1 MHEFGLLNWTILG
14 GYIVLTLILGAVIG
28 KKVTSAKQFA
38 LGDKNIPW
46 WAIGIS
52 VVSTYVSAMSFLGGP
67 AWSYTEGLSVIAIH
81 LNYPLVIFF
90 IVSVF
95 MPFFYNNGLTSIYE
109 YQERRFGKASRLTLS
124 VIFLM
129 KQALSSAAVLYA
141 TAMILEFITGIDVVY
156 CIMIVTAI
164 ALVYTVMGGIAAV
177 IWTDVIQAF
186 ILFIGAFII
195 IEAVWNGMP
204 APMTE
209 VLADLKAQGM
219 TDALKTNMD
228 LSQVTTVWAG
238 VIAMTMFHTTVYGGN
253 QMMVQRCM
261 AAKSMGDAKKSM
273 LMMGYVAFFIYF
285 LFIVLGVLFN
295 AYYEGKPFEN
305 GNTIILQYASEYGVP
320 GLMGIIAAA
329 ILAAS
334 MSSLD
339 SAFNSMA
346 TVSVADFYKR
356 FYKQNESEEHYLKV
370 SRFFTV
376 TWALLVIIPALMFA
390 TSTGSVL
397 EVLSKAGS
405 YFVGASF
412 CMFVLGFYSKH
423 ITEKGLLIGVA
434 ASFLAIWYVAV
445 ATDISWPWYCVI
457 GVVVN
462 SVVAWVASL
471 ALTGKQTEMHRYTVK
486 GQQDEYQRLNKPTMD
501 NGWYLVPG
509 KVDKASYGL
518 LVMFVVS
525 LAFLYLFNALIDN
538 SNALVIFG
546 YACAYVF
553 GGSMALSLMALR
565 YRSFIGKSYVVG
577 TASTMTLMLVMLS
590 LFDISG
596 FWFFAAGLLLS
607 PASVW
612 AAQKMSSAPVTETED
627 DVRESK
633 TASATSR

>member
-1 MHEFGLLNWTILG
+1 MHEFGTLNWTILG
-14 GYIVLTLILGAVIG
+14 VYIVLTLVLGAVVG
-28 KKVTSAKQFA
+28 KKVTSANQFA

-52 VVSTYVSAMSFLGGP
+52 VVCTYVSAMSFLGGP
-67 AWSYTEGLSVIAIH
+67 AWSYKEGLSVIAIH

-90 IVSVF
+90 IVAVF

-109 YQERRFGKASRLTLS
+109 YQERRFGKASRVTLS
-124 VIFLM
+124 FIFLI

-177 IWTDVIQAF
+177 IWTDVIQAV

-209 VLADLKAQGM
+209 VMAELKAKGM
-219 TDALKTNMD
+219 TDSLQTSMD

-238 VIAMTMFHTTVYGGN
+238 VIAMTMFHTTVYGGS

-261 AAKSMGDAKKSM
+261 AAKSMGDAKKAM

-285 LFIVLGVLFN
+285 VFILLGVLFN
-295 AYYEGKPFEN
+295 AYYDGQEFEN
-305 GNTIILQYASEYGVP
+305 GNTIILHYASEYGMP

-346 TVSVADFYKR
+346 TVSIADFYKR
-356 FYKQNESEEHYLKV
+356 FYKKNESEEHYLKA

-376 TWALLVIIPALMFA
+376 GWAILVIIPALMFA

-434 ASFLAIWYVAV
+434 ASFIAIWYVAV
-445 ATDISWPWYCVI
+445 ATDIAWPWYCVI

-462 SVVAWVASL
+462 AVVAYAASL
-471 ALTGKQTEMHRYTVK
+471 LLTGKQEEMHLYTIK
-486 GQQDEYQRLNKPTMD
+486 GQQAEYSRLNKPVKQD
-501 NGWYLVPG
+501 GWYVIPG
-509 KVDKASYGL
+509 KIDAPCYGL
-518 LVMFVVS
+518 LVMFVFS
-525 LAFLYLFNALIDN
+525 LIFLWGINAFTDNAPMLIN
-538 SNALVIFG
+538 FVRGCSILVALSIAG
-546 YACAYVF
+546 YAVY
-553 GGSMALSLMALR
+553 
-565 YRSFIGKSYVVG
+565 
-577 TASTMTLMLVMLS
+577 S
-590 LFDISG
+590 LFGNKICSRTDN
-596 FWFFAAGLLLS
+596 
-607 PASVW
+607 V
-612 AAQKMSSAPVTETED
+612 ETQ
-627 DVRESK
+627 SL
-633 TASATSR
+633 

>member
-1 MHEFGLLNWTILG
+1 MHEFGALNWSILG
-14 GYIVLTLILGAVIG
+14 GYIALTLVLGAVIG
-28 KKVTSAKQFA
+28 KRVTSASQFA

-52 VVSTYVSAMSFLGGP
+52 VVCTYVSAMSFLGGP
-67 AWSYTEGLSVIAIH
+67 AWSYKEGLSVIAIH

-90 IVSVF
+90 IVAVF

-124 VIFLM
+124 FIFLI

-141 TAMILEFITGIDVVY
+141 TAMILEFITGIDVMY

-164 ALVYTVMGGIAAV
+164 ALIYTVMGGIAAV
-177 IWTDVIQAF
+177 IWTDVIQAV

-204 APMTE
+204 ATMTE
-209 VLADLKAQGM
+209 VMAELKAKGM
-219 TDALKTNMD
+219 TDALQTSFD

-261 AAKSMGDAKKSM
+261 AAKNMGDAKKAM

-285 LFIVLGVLFN
+285 VFILLGVLFN
-295 AYYEGKPFEN
+295 AYYDGKEFEN
-305 GNTIILQYASEYGVP
+305 GNTIILHYASEYGMP

-356 FYKQNESEEHYLKV
+356 FYKQNESEAHYLKV

-376 TWALLVIIPALMFA
+376 AWAILVIIPAIMFA

-434 ASFLAIWYVAV
+434 ASFLVIWYVAV
-445 ATDISWPWYCVI
+445 ATDIAWPWYCVI
-457 GVVVN
+457 GVIVN
-462 SVVAWVASL
+462 AVVAYVASL
-471 ALTGKQTEMHRYTVK
+471 LLTGKQDEMHLYTVK
-486 GQQDEYQRLNKPTMD
+486 GQQAEYTRLNKPIKQD
-501 NGWYLVPG
+501 GWYVVPG
-509 KVDKASYGL
+509 KIDAPCYGL
-518 LVMFVVS
+518 LVMF
-525 LAFLYLFNALIDN
+525 
-538 SNALVIFG
+538 IF
-546 YACAYVF
+546 
-553 GGSMALSLMALR
+553 S
-565 YRSFIGKSYVVG
+565 
-577 TASTMTLMLVMLS
+577 LVMLWGINAFTDDSPMLINFMRGCSIFVAMGVAGYAVYS
-590 LFDISG
+590 LKKTKKEK
-596 FWFFAAGLLLS
+596 
-607 PASVW
+607 V
-612 AAQKMSSAPVTETED
+612 
-627 DVRESK
+627 ESIK
-633 TASATSR
+633 GIDPS

>member
-1 MHEFGLLNWTILG
+1 MHEFGTLNWTILG
-14 GYIVLTLILGAVIG
+14 VYIVLTLVLGAVVG
-28 KKVTSAKQFA
+28 KKVTSANQFA

-52 VVSTYVSAMSFLGGP
+52 VVCTYVSAMSFLGGP
-67 AWSYTEGLSVIAIH
+67 AWSYKEGLSVIAIH

-90 IVSVF
+90 IVAVF

-109 YQERRFGKASRLTLS
+109 YQERRFGKASRVTLS
-124 VIFLM
+124 FIFLI

-177 IWTDVIQAF
+177 IWTDVIQAV

-209 VLADLKAQGM
+209 VMAELKAKGM
-219 TDALKTNMD
+219 TDSLQTSMD

-238 VIAMTMFHTTVYGGN
+238 VIAMTMFHTTVYGGS

-261 AAKSMGDAKKSM
+261 AAKSMGDAKKAM

-285 LFIVLGVLFN
+285 VFILLGVLFN
-295 AYYEGKPFEN
+295 AYYDGQEFEN
-305 GNTIILQYASEYGVP
+305 GNTIILHYASEYGMP

-356 FYKQNESEEHYLKV
+356 FYKKNESEEHYLKA

-376 TWALLVIIPALMFA
+376 GWAILVIIPALMFA

-434 ASFLAIWYVAV
+434 ASFVAIWYVAV
-445 ATDISWPWYCVI
+445 ATDIAWPWYCVI

-462 SVVAWVASL
+462 AVVAYAASL
-471 ALTGKQTEMHRYTVK
+471 LLTGKQEEMHLYTIK
-486 GQQDEYQRLNKPTMD
+486 GQQAEYARLNKPVKQD
-501 NGWYLVPG
+501 GWYVIPG
-509 KVDKASYGL
+509 KIDAPCYGL
-518 LVMFVVS
+518 LVMFVFS
-525 LAFLYLFNALIDN
+525 LIFLWGINAFTDNAPMLIN
-538 SNALVIFG
+538 FVRGCSILVALSIAG
-546 YACAYVF
+546 YAVY
-553 GGSMALSLMALR
+553 
-565 YRSFIGKSYVVG
+565 
-577 TASTMTLMLVMLS
+577 S
-590 LFDISG
+590 LFGNKLRSRTDN
-596 FWFFAAGLLLS
+596 
-607 PASVW
+607 V
-612 AAQKMSSAPVTETED
+612 ETQ
-627 DVRESK
+627 SL
-633 TASATSR
+633 

>member
-1 MHEFGLLNWTILG
+1 MHEFGALNWSILG
-14 GYIVLTLILGAVIG
+14 GYIALTLVLGAVIG
-28 KKVTSAKQFA
+28 KRVTSASQFA

-52 VVSTYVSAMSFLGGP
+52 VVCTYVSAMSFLGGP
-67 AWSYTEGLSVIAIH
+67 AWSYKEGLSVIAIH

-90 IVSVF
+90 IVAVF

-124 VIFLM
+124 FIFLI

-141 TAMILEFITGIDVVY
+141 TAMILEFITGIDVMY

-164 ALVYTVMGGIAAV
+164 ALIYTVMGGIAAV
-177 IWTDVIQAF
+177 IWTDVIQAV

-204 APMTE
+204 APMTVVMAE
-209 VLADLKAQGM
+209 LKAKGM
-219 TDALKTNMD
+219 TDALQTSFD

-261 AAKSMGDAKKSM
+261 AAKNMGDAKKAM

-285 LFIVLGVLFN
+285 VFILLGVLFN
-295 AYYEGKPFEN
+295 AYYDGKEFEN
-305 GNTIILQYASEYGVP
+305 GNTIILHYASEYGMP

-376 TWALLVIIPALMFA
+376 AWAILVIIPAIMFA

-434 ASFLAIWYVAV
+434 ASFLVIWYVAV
-445 ATDISWPWYCVI
+445 ATDIAWPWYCVI
-457 GVVVN
+457 GVIVN
-462 SVVAWVASL
+462 AVVAYVASL
-471 ALTGKQTEMHRYTVK
+471 LLTGKQDEMHLYTVK
-486 GQQDEYQRLNKPTMD
+486 GQQAEYARLNKPIKQD
-501 NGWYLVPG
+501 GWYVVPG
-509 KVDKASYGL
+509 KIDAPCYGL
-518 LVMFVVS
+518 LVMFVFS
-525 LAFLYLFNALIDN
+525 LIMLWGINVFTDDAPMLIN
-538 SNALVIFG
+538 FMRGCSIFVAMGVAG
-546 YACAYVF
+546 YAVY
-553 GGSMALSLMALR
+553 SLKKTKKEKVE
-565 YRSFIGKSYVVG
+565 SIKSIDP
-577 TASTMTLMLVMLS
+577 S
-590 LFDISG
+590 
-596 FWFFAAGLLLS
+596 
-607 PASVW
+607 
-612 AAQKMSSAPVTETED
+612 
-627 DVRESK
+627 
-633 TASATSR
+633 

>member
-124 VIFLM
+124 LIFLM

-228 LSQVTTVWAG
+228 LTQVTTVWAG

-295 AYYEGKPFEN
+295 AYYEGKP
-305 GNTIILQYASEYGVP
+305 LK
-320 GLMGIIAAA
+320 
-329 ILAAS
+329 
-334 MSSLD
+334 
-339 SAFNSMA
+339 
-346 TVSVADFYKR
+346 TVIPLSCTMP
-356 FYKQNESEEHYLKV
+356 V
-370 SRFFTV
+370 ST
-376 TWALLVIIPALMFA
+376 
-390 TSTGSVL
+390 
-397 EVLSKAGS
+397 
-405 YFVGASF
+405 
-412 CMFVLGFYSKH
+412 
-423 ITEKGLLIGVA
+423 
-434 ASFLAIWYVAV
+434 
-445 ATDISWPWYCVI
+445 
-457 GVVVN
+457 
-462 SVVAWVASL
+462 
-471 ALTGKQTEMHRYTVK
+471 
-486 GQQDEYQRLNKPTMD
+486 
-501 NGWYLVPG
+501 
-509 KVDKASYGL
+509 
-518 LVMFVVS
+518 
-525 LAFLYLFNALIDN
+525 
-538 SNALVIFG
+538 
-546 YACAYVF
+546 ACRA
-553 GGSMALSLMALR
+553 
-565 YRSFIGKSYVVG
+565 
-577 TASTMTLMLVMLS
+577 
-590 LFDISG
+590 
-596 FWFFAAGLLLS
+596 
-607 PASVW
+607 
-612 AAQKMSSAPVTETED
+612 
-627 DVRESK
+627 
-633 TASATSR
+633 

>member
-1 MHEFGLLNWTILG
+1 MHEFGALNWSILG
-14 GYIVLTLILGAVIG
+14 GYIALTLVLGAVIG
-28 KKVTSAKQFA
+28 KRVTSASQFA
-38 LGDKNIPW
+38 LGDKSIPW

-52 VVSTYVSAMSFLGGP
+52 VVCTYVSAMSFLGGP
-67 AWSYTEGLSVIAIH
+67 AWSYKEGLSVIAIH

-90 IVSVF
+90 IVAVF

-124 VIFLM
+124 FIFLI

-141 TAMILEFITGIDVVY
+141 TAMILEFITGIDVMY

-164 ALVYTVMGGIAAV
+164 ALIYTVMGGIAAV
-177 IWTDVIQAF
+177 IWTDVIQAV

-209 VLADLKAQGM
+209 VMAELKAKGM
-219 TDALKTNMD
+219 TDALQTSFD

-261 AAKSMGDAKKSM
+261 AAKNMGDAKKAM

-285 LFIVLGVLFN
+285 VFILLGVLFN
-295 AYYEGKPFEN
+295 AYYDGKEFEN
-305 GNTIILQYASEYGVP
+305 GNTIILHYASEYGMP

-376 TWALLVIIPALMFA
+376 AWAILVIIPAIMFA

-434 ASFLAIWYVAV
+434 ASFLVIWYVAV
-445 ATDISWPWYCVI
+445 ATDIAWPWYCVI
-457 GVVVN
+457 GVLVN
-462 SVVAWVASL
+462 AVVAYIASL
-471 ALTGKQTEMHRYTVK
+471 LLTGKQDEMHLYTVK
-486 GQQDEYQRLNKPTMD
+486 GQQAEYARLNKPIKED
-501 NGWYLVPG
+501 GWYVVPG
-509 KVDKASYGL
+509 KIDAPCYGL
-518 LVMFVVS
+518 LVMFVFS
-525 LAFLYLFNALIDN
+525 I
-538 SNALVIFG
+538 
-546 YACAYVF
+546 
-553 GGSMALSLMALR
+553 
-565 YRSFIGKSYVVG
+565 
-577 TASTMTLMLVMLS
+577 VMLWGINAFTDNVPMLINFMRGCS
-590 LFDISG
+590 ILVATACIGYMGYS
-596 FWFFAAGLLLS
+596 LLS
-607 PASVW
+607 PKRKVAVKQ
-612 AAQKMSSAPVTETED
+612 AN
-627 DVRESK
+627 
-633 TASATSR
+633 

>member
-1 MHEFGLLNWTILG
+1 MHEFGALNWSILG
-14 GYIVLTLILGAVIG
+14 GYIALTLVLGAVIG
-28 KKVTSAKQFA
+28 KRVTSASQFA
-38 LGDKNIPW
+38 LGDKSIPW

-52 VVSTYVSAMSFLGGP
+52 VVCTYVSAMSFLGGP
-67 AWSYTEGLSVIAIH
+67 AWSYKEGLSVIAIH

-90 IVSVF
+90 IVAVF

-124 VIFLM
+124 FIFLI

-141 TAMILEFITGIDVVY
+141 TAMILEFITGIDVMY

-164 ALVYTVMGGIAAV
+164 ALIYTVMGGIAAV
-177 IWTDVIQAF
+177 IWTDVIQAV

-209 VLADLKAQGM
+209 VMAELKAKGM
-219 TDALKTNMD
+219 TDALQTSFD

-261 AAKSMGDAKKSM
+261 AAKNMGDAKKAM

-285 LFIVLGVLFN
+285 VFILLGVLFN
-295 AYYEGKPFEN
+295 AYYDGKEFEN
-305 GNTIILQYASEYGVP
+305 GNTIILHYASEYGMP

-376 TWALLVIIPALMFA
+376 AWAILVIIPAIMFA

-434 ASFLAIWYVAV
+434 ASFLVIWYVAI
-445 ATDISWPWYCVI
+445 ATDIAWPWYCVI
-457 GVVVN
+457 GVLVN
-462 SVVAWVASL
+462 AVVAYIASL
-471 ALTGKQTEMHRYTVK
+471 LLTGKQDEMHLYTVK
-486 GQQDEYQRLNKPTMD
+486 GQQAEYARLNKPIKED
-501 NGWYLVPG
+501 GWYVVPG
-509 KVDKASYGL
+509 KIDAPCYGL
-518 LVMFVVS
+518 LVMFVFS
-525 LAFLYLFNALIDN
+525 
-538 SNALVIFG
+538 
-546 YACAYVF
+546 
-553 GGSMALSLMALR
+553 
-565 YRSFIGKSYVVG
+565 
-577 TASTMTLMLVMLS
+577 LVMLWGINTFTDNAPMLINFMRGCS
-590 LFDISG
+590 ILVATACIG
-596 FWFFAAGLLLS
+596 YMGYTLLS
-607 PASVW
+607 PKRKVAVKQ
-612 AAQKMSSAPVTETED
+612 AN
-627 DVRESK
+627 
-633 TASATSR
+633 

>member
-1 MHEFGLLNWTILG
+1 MHEFGALNWSILG
-14 GYIVLTLILGAVIG
+14 GYIALTLVLGAVIG
-28 KKVTSAKQFA
+28 KRVTSASQFA

-52 VVSTYVSAMSFLGGP
+52 VVCTYVSAMSFLGGP
-67 AWSYTEGLSVIAIH
+67 AWSYKEGLSVIAIH

-90 IVSVF
+90 IVAVF

-124 VIFLM
+124 FIFLI

-141 TAMILEFITGIDVVY
+141 TAMILEFITGIDVMY

-164 ALVYTVMGGIAAV
+164 ALIYTVMGGIAAV
-177 IWTDVIQAF
+177 IWTDVIQAV

-209 VLADLKAQGM
+209 VMAELKAKGM
-219 TDALKTNMD
+219 TDALQTSFD

-261 AAKSMGDAKKSM
+261 AAKNMGDAKKAM

-285 LFIVLGVLFN
+285 VFILLGVLFN
-295 AYYEGKPFEN
+295 AYYDGKEFEN
-305 GNTIILQYASEYGVP
+305 GNTIILHYASEYGMP

-376 TWALLVIIPALMFA
+376 AWAILVIIPAIMFA

-434 ASFLAIWYVAV
+434 ASFLVIWYVAV
-445 ATDISWPWYCVI
+445 ATDIAWPWYCVI
-457 GVVVN
+457 GVIVN
-462 SVVAWVASL
+462 AVVAYAASL
-471 ALTGKQTEMHRYTVK
+471 LLTGKQDEMHLYTVK
-486 GQQDEYQRLNKPTMD
+486 GQQAEYARLNKPIKQD
-501 NGWYLVPG
+501 GWYVVPG
-509 KVDKASYGL
+509 KIDAPCYGL
-518 LVMFVVS
+518 LVMFVFS
-525 LAFLYLFNALIDN
+525 
-538 SNALVIFG
+538 
-546 YACAYVF
+546 
-553 GGSMALSLMALR
+553 
-565 YRSFIGKSYVVG
+565 
-577 TASTMTLMLVMLS
+577 LVMLWGINAFTDDSPMLINFMRGCSIFVAMGVAGYAVYS
-590 LFDISG
+590 LKKTKKEK
-596 FWFFAAGLLLS
+596 
-607 PASVW
+607 V
-612 AAQKMSSAPVTETED
+612 
-627 DVRESK
+627 ESIK
-633 TASATSR
+633 GIDPS

>member
-1 MHEFGLLNWTILG
+1 MHEFGVLNWTILG
-14 GYIVLTLILGAVIG
+14 GYIALTLVLGAVVG
-28 KKVTSAKQFA
+28 KKVTSANQFA

-52 VVSTYVSAMSFLGGP
+52 VVCTYVSAMSFLGGP
-67 AWSYTEGLSVIAIH
+67 AWSYKEGLSVIAIH

-90 IVSVF
+90 IVAVF

-109 YQERRFGKASRLTLS
+109 YQERRFGKASRVTLS
-124 VIFLM
+124 FIFLI

-164 ALVYTVMGGIAAV
+164 ALIYTVMGGIAAV
-177 IWTDVIQAF
+177 IWTDVIQAV

-204 APMTE
+204 QPMTE
-209 VLADLKAQGM
+209 VMAGLKAKGM
-219 TDALKTNMD
+219 TDALQTSMD
-228 LSQVTTVWAG
+228 LSQVTTIWAG
-238 VIAMTMFHTTVYGGN
+238 VIAMTMFHTTVYGGS

-261 AAKSMGDAKKSM
+261 AAKSMGDAKKAM

-285 LFIVLGVLFN
+285 VFILLGVLFN
-295 AYYEGKPFEN
+295 AYYDGKEFEN
-305 GNTIILQYASEYGVP
+305 GNTIILHYATEYGMP

-356 FYKQNESEEHYLKV
+356 FYKKNESEEHYLKA
-370 SRFFTV
+370 SRVFTV
-376 TWALLVIIPALMFA
+376 AWAILVIIPALMFA

-423 ITEKGLLIGVA
+423 ITEKGLLIGVV
-434 ASFLAIWYVAV
+434 ASFIAIWYVAV
-445 ATDISWPWYCVI
+445 ATDIAWPWYCVI

-462 SVVAWVASL
+462 AVVAYVASL
-471 ALTGKQTEMHRYTVK
+471 LLTGKQQEMHLYTIK
-486 GQQDEYQRLNKPTMD
+486 GQQAEYARLNKPVKED
-501 NGWYLVPG
+501 GWYVIPG
-509 KVDKASYGL
+509 KIDAPCYGL
-518 LVMFVVS
+518 LVMFVFS
-525 LAFLYLFNALIDN
+525 LVLLWGINTFTDNAPMLINFVRGCSIVVAISVVAYALY
-538 SNALVIFG
+538 
-546 YACAYVF
+546 
-553 GGSMALSLMALR
+553 SLR
-565 YRSFIGKSYVVG
+565 G
-577 TASTMTLMLVMLS
+577 
-590 LFDISG
+590 
-596 FWFFAAGLLLS
+596 
-607 PASVW
+607 
-612 AAQKMSSAPVTETED
+612 
-627 DVRESK
+627 SK
-633 TASATSR
+633 TVKPEQVETVE

>member
-1 MHEFGLLNWTILG
+1 MHEFGVLNWTILG
-14 GYIVLTLILGAVIG
+14 GYIALTLVLGAVVG
-28 KKVTSAKQFA
+28 KKVTSANQFA

-52 VVSTYVSAMSFLGGP
+52 VVCTYVSAMSFLGGP
-67 AWSYTEGLSVIAIH
+67 AWSYKEGLSVIAIH

-90 IVSVF
+90 IVAVF

-109 YQERRFGKASRLTLS
+109 YQERRFGKASRVTLS
-124 VIFLM
+124 FIFLI

-164 ALVYTVMGGIAAV
+164 ALIYTVMGGIAAV
-177 IWTDVIQAF
+177 IWTDVIQAV

-204 APMTE
+204 QPMTE
-209 VLADLKAQGM
+209 VMAGLKAKGM
-219 TDALKTNMD
+219 TDALQTSMD
-228 LSQVTTVWAG
+228 LSQVTTIWAG
-238 VIAMTMFHTTVYGGN
+238 VIAMTMFHTTVYGGS

-261 AAKSMGDAKKSM
+261 AAKSMGDAKKAM

-285 LFIVLGVLFN
+285 VFILLGVLFN
-295 AYYEGKPFEN
+295 AYYDGKEFEN
-305 GNTIILQYASEYGVP
+305 GNTIILHYATEYGMP

-356 FYKQNESEEHYLKV
+356 FYKKNESEEHYLKA
-370 SRFFTV
+370 SRVFTV
-376 TWALLVIIPALMFA
+376 AWAILVIIPALMFA

-423 ITEKGLLIGVA
+423 ITEKGLLIGVV
-434 ASFLAIWYVAV
+434 ASFIAIWYVAV
-445 ATDISWPWYCVI
+445 ATDIAWPWYCVI

-462 SVVAWVASL
+462 AVVAYVASL
-471 ALTGKQTEMHRYTVK
+471 LLTGKQQEMHLYTIK
-486 GQQDEYQRLNKPTMD
+486 GQQAEYARLNKPVKED
-501 NGWYLVPG
+501 GWYVIPG
-509 KVDKASYGL
+509 KIDAPCYGL
-518 LVMFVVS
+518 LIMFVFS
-525 LAFLYLFNALIDN
+525 LVLLWGINTFTDNAPMLIN
-538 SNALVIFG
+538 FVRGCSIVVAISVVA
-546 YACAYVF
+546 YAVYSLR
-553 GGSMALSLMALR
+553 GSKAA
-565 YRSFIGKSYVVG
+565 KPEQVE
-577 TASTMTLMLVMLS
+577 TA
-590 LFDISG
+590 
-596 FWFFAAGLLLS
+596 
-607 PASVW
+607 
-612 AAQKMSSAPVTETED
+612 E
-627 DVRESK
+627 
-633 TASATSR
+633 

>member
-1 MHEFGLLNWTILG
+1 MHEFGVLNWTILG
-14 GYIVLTLILGAVIG
+14 GYITLTLLLGAVVG
-28 KKVTSAKQFA
+28 KKVTSASQFA

-52 VVSTYVSAMSFLGGP
+52 VVCTYVSAMSFLGGP
-67 AWSYTEGLSVIAIH
+67 AWSYKEGLSVIAIH

-90 IVSVF
+90 IVAVF

-109 YQERRFGKASRLTLS
+109 YQERRFGKASRVTLS
-124 VIFLM
+124 FIFLI

-141 TAMILEFITGIDVVY
+141 TAIILEFITGIDVVY

-164 ALVYTVMGGIAAV
+164 ALIYTVMGGIAAV
-177 IWTDVIQAF
+177 IWTDVIQAV

-204 APMTE
+204 EPMTDVMAE
-209 VLADLKAQGM
+209 LKAKGM
-219 TDALKTNMD
+219 TDALQTTMD
-228 LSQVTTVWAG
+228 LSQVTTIWAG
-238 VIAMTMFHTTVYGGN
+238 VIAMTMFHTTVYGGS

-261 AAKSMGDAKKSM
+261 AAKNMGDAKKAM

-285 LFIVLGVLFN
+285 VFILLGVLFN
-295 AYYEGKPFEN
+295 AYYDGKEFEN
-305 GNTIILQYASEYGVP
+305 GNTIILHYASEYGMP

-356 FYKQNESEEHYLKV
+356 FYKQNESEEHYLKA
-370 SRFFTV
+370 SRVFTV
-376 TWALLVIIPALMFA
+376 AWAILVIIPALMFA

-423 ITEKGLLIGVA
+423 ITEKGLLIGVF
-434 ASFLAIWYVAV
+434 ASFIAIWYVAV
-445 ATDISWPWYCVI
+445 ATDIAWPWYCVI

-462 SVVAWVASL
+462 AVVAYAASL
-471 ALTGKQTEMHRYTVK
+471 LLTGKQEEMHLYTIK
-486 GQQDEYQRLNKPTMD
+486 GQQAEYARLNKPVKED
-501 NGWYLVPG
+501 GWYVIPG
-509 KVDKASYGL
+509 KIDAPCYGL
-518 LVMFVVS
+518 LVMFVFS
-525 LAFLYLFNALIDN
+525 LVLLWGINAFTDNAPMLITFVRGC
-538 SNALVIFG
+538 SIVVAISVVA
-546 YACAYVF
+546 YAVY
-553 GGSMALSLMALR
+553 SLR
-565 YRSFIGKSYVVG
+565 G
-577 TASTMTLMLVMLS
+577 
-590 LFDISG
+590 
-596 FWFFAAGLLLS
+596 
-607 PASVW
+607 
-612 AAQKMSSAPVTETED
+612 
-627 DVRESK
+627 SK
-633 TASATSR
+633 TAKPEQIETAE

>member
-1 MHEFGLLNWTILG
+1 MHEFGALNWSILG
-14 GYIVLTLILGAVIG
+14 GYIALTLVLGAVIG
-28 KKVTSAKQFA
+28 KRVTSASQFA

-52 VVSTYVSAMSFLGGP
+52 VVCTYVSAMSFLGGP
-67 AWSYTEGLSVIAIH
+67 AWSYKEGLSVIAIH

-90 IVSVF
+90 IVAVF

-124 VIFLM
+124 FIFLI

-141 TAMILEFITGIDVVY
+141 TAMILEFITGIDVMY

-164 ALVYTVMGGIAAV
+164 ALIYTVMGGIAAV
-177 IWTDVIQAF
+177 IWTDVIQAV

-209 VLADLKAQGM
+209 VMAELKAKGM
-219 TDALKTNMD
+219 TDALQTSFD

-261 AAKSMGDAKKSM
+261 AAKNMGDAKKAM

-285 LFIVLGVLFN
+285 VFILLGVLFN
-295 AYYEGKPFEN
+295 AYYDGKEFEN
-305 GNTIILQYASEYGVP
+305 GNTIILHYASEYGMP

-376 TWALLVIIPALMFA
+376 AWAILVIIPAIMFA

-434 ASFLAIWYVAV
+434 ASFLVIWYVAV
-445 ATDISWPWYCVI
+445 ATDIAWPWYCVI
-457 GVVVN
+457 GVIVN
-462 SVVAWVASL
+462 AVVAYVASL
-471 ALTGKQTEMHRYTVK
+471 LLTGKQGEMHLYTVK
-486 GQQDEYQRLNKPTMD
+486 GQQAEYARLNKPIKQD
-501 NGWYLVPG
+501 GWYIVPG
-509 KVDKASYGL
+509 KIDAPCYGL
-518 LVMFVVS
+518 LVMFVFS
-525 LAFLYLFNALIDN
+525 
-538 SNALVIFG
+538 
-546 YACAYVF
+546 
-553 GGSMALSLMALR
+553 
-565 YRSFIGKSYVVG
+565 
-577 TASTMTLMLVMLS
+577 LVMLWGINDFTDDAPMLINFMRGCSIFVAMGVAGYAVYS
-590 LFDISG
+590 LKKTKKEK
-596 FWFFAAGLLLS
+596 
-607 PASVW
+607 V
-612 AAQKMSSAPVTETED
+612 
-627 DVRESK
+627 ESIK
-633 TASATSR
+633 GIDPS

>member
-1 MHEFGLLNWTILG
+1 MHEFGALNWSILG
-14 GYIVLTLILGAVIG
+14 GYIALTLVLGAVIG
-28 KKVTSAKQFA
+28 KRVTSASQFA
-38 LGDKNIPW
+38 LGDKSIPW

-52 VVSTYVSAMSFLGGP
+52 VVCTYVSAMSFLGGP
-67 AWSYTEGLSVIAIH
+67 AWSYKEGLSVIAIH

-90 IVSVF
+90 IVAVF

-109 YQERRFGKASRLTLS
+109 YQERRLVRLHDHCR
-124 VIFLM
+124 
-129 KQALSSAAVLYA
+129 LSSLSNKHARQRYS
-141 TAMILEFITGIDVVY
+141 TRSMILEFITGIDVMY

-164 ALVYTVMGGIAAV
+164 ALIYTVMGGIAAV
-177 IWTDVIQAF
+177 IWTDVIQAV

-209 VLADLKAQGM
+209 VMAELKAKGM
-219 TDALKTNMD
+219 TDAYQTSFD

-261 AAKSMGDAKKSM
+261 AAKNMGDAKKAM

-285 LFIVLGVLFN
+285 VFILLGVLFN
-295 AYYEGKPFEN
+295 AYYDGKEFEN
-305 GNTIILQYASEYGVP
+305 GNTIILHYASEYGMP

-376 TWALLVIIPALMFA
+376 AWAILVIIPAIMFA

-434 ASFLAIWYVAV
+434 ASFLVIWYVAV
-445 ATDISWPWYCVI
+445 ATDIAWPWYCVI
-457 GVVVN
+457 GVLVN
-462 SVVAWVASL
+462 AVVAYIASL
-471 ALTGKQTEMHRYTVK
+471 LLTGKQDEMHLYTVK
-486 GQQDEYQRLNKPTMD
+486 GQQAEYARLNKPIKED
-501 NGWYLVPG
+501 GWYVVPG
-509 KVDKASYGL
+509 KIDAPCYGL
-518 LVMFVVS
+518 LVMFVFS
-525 LAFLYLFNALIDN
+525 
-538 SNALVIFG
+538 
-546 YACAYVF
+546 
-553 GGSMALSLMALR
+553 
-565 YRSFIGKSYVVG
+565 
-577 TASTMTLMLVMLS
+577 LVMLWGGINA
-590 LFDISG
+590 FTDN
-596 FWFFAAGLLLS
+596 
-607 PASVW
+607 
-612 AAQKMSSAPVTETED
+612 APMLINFMRGCSILVATACIGYMGVFTPLPP
-627 DVRESK
+627 K
-633 TASATSR
+633 T

>member
-1 MHEFGLLNWTILG
+1 MHEFGALNWTILG
-14 GYIVLTLILGAVIG
+14 GYIALTLVLGAVIG
-28 KKVTSAKQFA
+28 KRVTSASQFA

-52 VVSTYVSAMSFLGGP
+52 VVCTYVSAMSFLGGP
-67 AWSYTEGLSVIAIH
+67 AWSYKEGLSVIAIH

-90 IVSVF
+90 IVTVF
-95 MPFFYNNGLTSIYE
+95 MPFFYNKGLTSIYE

-124 VIFLM
+124 LIFLI

-141 TAMILEFITGIDVVY
+141 TAMILEFITGIDVMY

-164 ALVYTVMGGIAAV
+164 ALIYTVMGGIAAV
-177 IWTDVIQAF
+177 IWTDVIQAA

-204 APMTE
+204 EPMTE
-209 VLADLKAQGM
+209 VMTELKAKGM
-219 TDALKTNMD
+219 TDALQTSFD

-261 AAKSMGDAKKSM
+261 AAKNMGDAKKAM
-273 LMMGYVAFFIYF
+273 LMMGYIAFFIYF
-285 LFIVLGVLFN
+285 VFILLGVLFN
-295 AYYEGKPFEN
+295 AYYDGKEFEN
-305 GNTIILQYASEYGVP
+305 GNTIILHYASEYGMP

-356 FYKQNESEEHYLKV
+356 FYKPNESEEHYLKA

-376 TWALLVIIPALMFA
+376 AWAILVIIPALMFA

-397 EVLSKAGS
+397 EILSKAGS

-434 ASFLAIWYVAV
+434 ASFIVIWYVAV
-445 ATDISWPWYCVI
+445 ASDIAWPWYCVI
-457 GVVVN
+457 GVIVN
-462 SVVAWVASL
+462 TVIAYAFSL
-471 ALTGKQTEMHRYTVK
+471 LLTGKQDKMHLYTVK
-486 GQQDEYQRLNKPTMD
+486 GQQAEYARLNKPIKED
-501 NGWYLVPG
+501 GWYVIPG
-509 KVDKASYGL
+509 KIDAPCYGL
-518 LVMFVVS
+518 LVMFLFS
-525 LAFLYLFNALIDN
+525 LVLLWGINTFIDDAPMLIN
-538 SNALVIFG
+538 FIRGCSILVAVASIG
-546 YACAYVF
+546 YIGY
-553 GGSMALSLMALR
+553 
-565 YRSFIGKSYVVG
+565 SFIV
-577 TASTMTLMLVMLS
+577 
-590 LFDISG
+590 
-596 FWFFAAGLLLS
+596 
-607 PASVW
+607 
-612 AAQKMSSAPVTETED
+612 
-627 DVRESK
+627 SK
-633 TASATSR
+633 RKVPIKQVN

>member
-1 MHEFGLLNWTILG
+1 MHEFGALNWSILG
-14 GYIVLTLILGAVIG
+14 GYIALTLVLGAVIG
-28 KKVTSAKQFA
+28 KRVTSASQFA
-38 LGDKNIPW
+38 LGDKSIPW

-52 VVSTYVSAMSFLGGP
+52 VVCTYVSAMSFLGGP
-67 AWSYTEGLSVIAIH
+67 AWSYKEGLSVIAIH

-90 IVSVF
+90 IVAVF

-124 VIFLM
+124 FIFLI

-141 TAMILEFITGIDVVY
+141 TAMILEFITGIDVMY

-164 ALVYTVMGGIAAV
+164 ALIYTVMGGIAAV
-177 IWTDVIQAF
+177 IWTDVIQAV

-209 VLADLKAQGM
+209 VMAELKAKGM
-219 TDALKTNMD
+219 TDALQTSFD

-261 AAKSMGDAKKSM
+261 AAKNMGDAKKAM

-285 LFIVLGVLFN
+285 VFILLGVLFN
-295 AYYEGKPFEN
+295 AYYDGKEFEN
-305 GNTIILQYASEYGVP
+305 GNTIILHYASEYGMP

-376 TWALLVIIPALMFA
+376 AWAILVIIPAIMFA

-434 ASFLAIWYVAV
+434 ASFLVIWYVAI
-445 ATDISWPWYCVI
+445 ATDIAWPWYCVI
-457 GVVVN
+457 GVLVN
-462 SVVAWVASL
+462 AVVAYIASL
-471 ALTGKQTEMHRYTVK
+471 LLTGKQDEMHLYTVK
-486 GQQDEYQRLNKPTMD
+486 GQQAEYARLNKPIKED
-501 NGWYLVPG
+501 GWYVVPG
-509 KVDKASYGL
+509 KIDAPCYGL
-518 LVMFVVS
+518 LVMFVFS
-525 LAFLYLFNALIDN
+525 
-538 SNALVIFG
+538 
-546 YACAYVF
+546 
-553 GGSMALSLMALR
+553 
-565 YRSFIGKSYVVG
+565 
-577 TASTMTLMLVMLS
+577 LVMLWGINTFTDNAPMLINFMRGCS
-590 LFDISG
+590 ILVSTACIG
-596 FWFFAAGLLLS
+596 YMGYTLLS
-607 PASVW
+607 PKRKVAVKQ
-612 AAQKMSSAPVTETED
+612 AN
-627 DVRESK
+627 
-633 TASATSR
+633 

>member
-1 MHEFGLLNWTILG
+1 MHEFGALNWSILG
-14 GYIVLTLILGAVIG
+14 GYIALTLVLGAVIG
-28 KKVTSAKQFA
+28 KRVTSASQFA

-52 VVSTYVSAMSFLGGP
+52 VVCTYVSAMSFLGGP
-67 AWSYTEGLSVIAIH
+67 AWSYKEGLSVIAIH

-90 IVSVF
+90 IVAVF

-124 VIFLM
+124 FIFLI

-141 TAMILEFITGIDVVY
+141 TAMILEFI
-156 CIMIVTAI
+156 
-164 ALVYTVMGGIAAV
+164 VMGGIAAV
-177 IWTDVIQAF
+177 IWTDVIQAV

-209 VLADLKAQGM
+209 VMAELKAKGM
-219 TDALKTNMD
+219 
-228 LSQVTTVWAG
+228 G

-261 AAKSMGDAKKSM
+261 AAKNMGDAKKAM

-285 LFIVLGVLFN
+285 VFILLGVLFN
-295 AYYEGKPFEN
+295 AYYDGKEFEN
-305 GNTIILQYASEYGVP
+305 GNTIILHYASEYGMP

-376 TWALLVIIPALMFA
+376 AWAILVIIPAIMFA

-434 ASFLAIWYVAV
+434 ASFLVIWYVAV
-445 ATDISWPWYCVI
+445 ATDIAWPWYCVI
-457 GVVVN
+457 GVIVN
-462 SVVAWVASL
+462 AVVAYVASL
-471 ALTGKQTEMHRYTVK
+471 LLTGKQDEMHLYTVK
-486 GQQDEYQRLNKPTMD
+486 GQQAEYARLNKPIKQD
-501 NGWYLVPG
+501 GWYVVPG
-509 KVDKASYGL
+509 KIDAPCYGL
-518 LVMFVVS
+518 LVMFVFS
-525 LAFLYLFNALIDN
+525 
-538 SNALVIFG
+538 
-546 YACAYVF
+546 
-553 GGSMALSLMALR
+553 
-565 YRSFIGKSYVVG
+565 
-577 TASTMTLMLVMLS
+577 LVMLWGINAFTDDAPMLINFMRGCSIFVAMGVAGYAVYS
-590 LFDISG
+590 LKKTKKEK
-596 FWFFAAGLLLS
+596 
-607 PASVW
+607 V
-612 AAQKMSSAPVTETED
+612 
-627 DVRESK
+627 ESIK
-633 TASATSR
+633 SIDPS

>member
-1 MHEFGLLNWTILG
+1 MHEFGALNWSILG
-14 GYIVLTLILGAVIG
+14 GYIALTLVLGAVIG
-28 KKVTSAKQFA
+28 KRVTSASQFA

-52 VVSTYVSAMSFLGGP
+52 VVCTYVSAMSFLGGP
-67 AWSYTEGLSVIAIH
+67 AWSYKEGLSVIAIH

-90 IVSVF
+90 IVAVF

-124 VIFLM
+124 FIFLI

-141 TAMILEFITGIDVVY
+141 TAMILEFITGIDVMY

-164 ALVYTVMGGIAAV
+164 ALIYTVMGGIAAV
-177 IWTDVIQAF
+177 IWTDVIQAV

-209 VLADLKAQGM
+209 VMAELKAKGM
-219 TDALKTNMD
+219 TDALQTSFD
-228 LSQVTTVWAG
+228 LSQVTTVWTG

-261 AAKSMGDAKKSM
+261 AAKNMGDAKKAM

-285 LFIVLGVLFN
+285 VFILLGVLFN
-295 AYYEGKPFEN
+295 AYYDGKEFEN
-305 GNTIILQYASEYGVP
+305 GNTIILHYASEYGMP

-376 TWALLVIIPALMFA
+376 AWAILVIIPAIMFA

-434 ASFLAIWYVAV
+434 ASFLVIWYVAV
-445 ATDISWPWYCVI
+445 ATDIAWPWYCVI
-457 GVVVN
+457 GVIVN
-462 SVVAWVASL
+462 AVVAYVASL
-471 ALTGKQTEMHRYTVK
+471 LLTGKQDEMHLYTVK
-486 GQQDEYQRLNKPTMD
+486 GQQAEYARLNKPIKQD
-501 NGWYLVPG
+501 GWYVVPG
-509 KVDKASYGL
+509 KIDAPCYGL
-518 LVMFVVS
+518 LVMFVFS
-525 LAFLYLFNALIDN
+525 
-538 SNALVIFG
+538 
-546 YACAYVF
+546 
-553 GGSMALSLMALR
+553 
-565 YRSFIGKSYVVG
+565 
-577 TASTMTLMLVMLS
+577 LVMLWGINAFTDDAPMLINFMRGCSIFVAMGVAGYAGYS
-590 LFDISG
+590 LKKTKKEK
-596 FWFFAAGLLLS
+596 
-607 PASVW
+607 V
-612 AAQKMSSAPVTETED
+612 
-627 DVRESK
+627 ESIK
-633 TASATSR
+633 GIDPS

>member
-1 MHEFGLLNWTILG
+1 MHEFGTLNWLILG
-14 GYIVLTLILGAVIG
+14 SYIVLTLILGAVIG
-28 KKVTSAKQFA
+28 KKVTSANQFA
-38 LGDKNIPW
+38 QGDKNIPW

-52 VVSTYVSAMSFLGGP
+52 VVCTYVSAMSFLGGP
-67 AWSYTEGLSVIAIH
+67 AWSYKEGLSVIAIH

-95 MPFFYNNGLTSIYE
+95 MPFFYGNGLTSIYE

-124 VIFLM
+124 MIFLI

-156 CIMIVTAI
+156 CIVIVTAI
-164 ALVYTVMGGIAAV
+164 ALIYTVMGGIAAV

-186 ILFIGAFII
+186 ILFAGAFII

-204 APMTE
+204 APMTDIM
-209 VLADLKAQGM
+209 VKLKADGM
-219 TDALKTNMD
+219 TDALLTSMD

-261 AAKSMGDAKKSM
+261 AAKSMGDAKKAM

-285 LFIVLGVLFN
+285 VFILLGVLFY
-295 AYYEGKPFEN
+295 AYYDGKEFEN
-305 GNTIILQYASEYGVP
+305 GNTIILHYASEYGMP

-346 TVSVADFYKR
+346 TVSVADFYRR
-356 FYKQNESEEHYLKV
+356 FYKPEESDEHYLKM
-370 SRFFTV
+370 SRVFTV
-376 TWALLVIIPALMFA
+376 AWAILVIVPALMFA

-434 ASFLAIWYVAV
+434 ASFIAIWYVAV

-462 SVVAWVASL
+462 SVVAYVASL
-471 ALTGKQTEMHRYTVK
+471 ALSGKQKTMHLYTVK
-486 GQQDEYQRLNKPTMD
+486 GQQAEFARLNKPIKQD
-501 NGWYLVPG
+501 GWYVVPG
-509 KVDKASYGL
+509 KIDAPCYGL
-518 LVMFVVS
+518 LVMF
-525 LAFLYLFNALIDN
+525 AFSIVLLWGINEFIDN
-538 SNALVIFG
+538 APLLINFVRGCSVLIV
-546 YACAYVF
+546 
-553 GGSMALSLMALR
+553 LSLIGYIA
-565 YRSFIGKSYVVG
+565 YSFRR
-577 TASTMTLMLVMLS
+577 
-590 LFDISG
+590 
-596 FWFFAAGLLLS
+596 
-607 PASVW
+607 PART
-612 AAQKMSSAPVTETED
+612 Q
-627 DVRESK
+627 DVEQ
-633 TASATSR
+633 TN

>member
-1 MHEFGLLNWTILG
+1 MHEFGALNWSILG
-14 GYIVLTLILGAVIG
+14 GYIALTLVLGAVIG
-28 KKVTSAKQFA
+28 KRVTSASQFA

-52 VVSTYVSAMSFLGGP
+52 VVCTYVSAMSFLGGP
-67 AWSYTEGLSVIAIH
+67 AWSYKEGLSVIAIH

-90 IVSVF
+90 IVAVF

-124 VIFLM
+124 FIFLI

-141 TAMILEFITGIDVVY
+141 TAMILEFITGIDVMY

-164 ALVYTVMGGIAAV
+164 ALIYTVMGGIAAV
-177 IWTDVIQAF
+177 IWTDVIQAV

-204 APMTE
+204 APMTDVMAE
-209 VLADLKAQGM
+209 LKAKGM
-219 TDALKTNMD
+219 TDALQTSFD

-261 AAKSMGDAKKSM
+261 AAKNMGDAKKAM

-285 LFIVLGVLFN
+285 VFILLGVLFN
-295 AYYEGKPFEN
+295 AYYDGKEFEN
-305 GNTIILQYASEYGVP
+305 GNTIILHYASEYGMP

-376 TWALLVIIPALMFA
+376 AWAILVIIPAIMFA

-434 ASFLAIWYVAV
+434 ASFLVIWYVAV
-445 ATDISWPWYCVI
+445 ATDIAWPWYCVI
-457 GVVVN
+457 GVIVN
-462 SVVAWVASL
+462 AVVAYVASL
-471 ALTGKQTEMHRYTVK
+471 LLTGKQDEMHLYTVK
-486 GQQDEYQRLNKPTMD
+486 GQQTEYARLNKPIKQD
-501 NGWYLVPG
+501 GWYVVPG
-509 KVDKASYGL
+509 KIDAPCYGL
-518 LVMFVVS
+518 LVMFVFS
-525 LAFLYLFNALIDN
+525 
-538 SNALVIFG
+538 
-546 YACAYVF
+546 
-553 GGSMALSLMALR
+553 
-565 YRSFIGKSYVVG
+565 
-577 TASTMTLMLVMLS
+577 LVMLWGINAFTDDSPLLINFMRGCSIFVAMGVAGYAVYS
-590 LFDISG
+590 LKKTKKEK
-596 FWFFAAGLLLS
+596 
-607 PASVW
+607 V
-612 AAQKMSSAPVTETED
+612 
-627 DVRESK
+627 ESIK
-633 TASATSR
+633 GIDPS

>member
-1 MHEFGLLNWTILG
+1 MHEFGALNWSILG
-14 GYIVLTLILGAVIG
+14 GYIALTLVLGAVIG
-28 KKVTSAKQFA
+28 KRVTSASQFA
-38 LGDKNIPW
+38 LGDKSIPW

-52 VVSTYVSAMSFLGGP
+52 VVCTYVSAMSFLGGP
-67 AWSYTEGLSVIAIH
+67 AWSYKEGLSVIAIH

-90 IVSVF
+90 IVAVF

-124 VIFLM
+124 FIFLI

-141 TAMILEFITGIDVVY
+141 TAMILEFITGIDVMY

-164 ALVYTVMGGIAAV
+164 ALIYTVMGGIAAV
-177 IWTDVIQAF
+177 IWTDVIQAV

-209 VLADLKAQGM
+209 VMAELKAKGM
-219 TDALKTNMD
+219 TDALQTSFD

-261 AAKSMGDAKKSM
+261 AAKNMGDAKKAM

-285 LFIVLGVLFN
+285 VFILLGVLFN
-295 AYYEGKPFEN
+295 AYYDGKEFEN
-305 GNTIILQYASEYGVP
+305 GNTIILHYASEYGMP

-376 TWALLVIIPALMFA
+376 AWAILVIIPAIMFA

-434 ASFLAIWYVAV
+434 ASFLVIWYVAV
-445 ATDISWPWYCVI
+445 ATDIAWPWYCVI
-457 GVVVN
+457 GVLVN
-462 SVVAWVASL
+462 AVVAYAASL
-471 ALTGKQTEMHRYTVK
+471 LLTGKQEEMHLYTVK
-486 GQQDEYQRLNKPTMD
+486 GQQAEYARLNKPIKED
-501 NGWYLVPG
+501 GWYVVPG
-509 KVDKASYGL
+509 KIDAPCYGL
-518 LVMFVVS
+518 LVMFVFS
-525 LAFLYLFNALIDN
+525 I
-538 SNALVIFG
+538 
-546 YACAYVF
+546 
-553 GGSMALSLMALR
+553 
-565 YRSFIGKSYVVG
+565 
-577 TASTMTLMLVMLS
+577 VMLWGINAFTDNTPMLINFMRGCS
-590 LFDISG
+590 ILVATACIGYMGYS
-596 FWFFAAGLLLS
+596 LLS
-607 PASVW
+607 PKRKVAVKQ
-612 AAQKMSSAPVTETED
+612 AN
-627 DVRESK
+627 
-633 TASATSR
+633 

>member
-1 MHEFGLLNWTILG
+1 MHEFGALNWSILG
-14 GYIVLTLILGAVIG
+14 GYIALTLVLGAVIG
-28 KKVTSAKQFA
+28 KRVTSASQFA
-38 LGDKNIPW
+38 LGDKSIPW

-52 VVSTYVSAMSFLGGP
+52 VVCTYVSAMSFLGGP
-67 AWSYTEGLSVIAIH
+67 AWSYKEGLSVIAIH

-90 IVSVF
+90 IVAVF

-124 VIFLM
+124 FIFLI

-141 TAMILEFITGIDVVY
+141 TAMILEFITGIDVMY

-164 ALVYTVMGGIAAV
+164 ALIYTVMGGIAAV
-177 IWTDVIQAF
+177 IWTDVIQAV

-209 VLADLKAQGM
+209 VMAELKAKGM
-219 TDALKTNMD
+219 TDALQTSFD

-261 AAKSMGDAKKSM
+261 AAKNMGDAKKAM

-285 LFIVLGVLFN
+285 VFILLGVLFN
-295 AYYEGKPFEN
+295 AYYDGKEFEN
-305 GNTIILQYASEYGVP
+305 GNTIILHYASEYGMP

-376 TWALLVIIPALMFA
+376 AWAILVIIPAIMFA

-434 ASFLAIWYVAV
+434 ASFLVIWYVAV
-445 ATDISWPWYCVI
+445 ATDIAWPWYCVI
-457 GVVVN
+457 GVLVN
-462 SVVAWVASL
+462 AVVAYIASL
-471 ALTGKQTEMHRYTVK
+471 LLTGKQDEMHLYTVK
-486 GQQDEYQRLNKPTMD
+486 GQQAEYARLNKPIKED
-501 NGWYLVPG
+501 GWYVVPG
-509 KVDKASYGL
+509 KIDAPCYGL
-518 LVMFVVS
+518 LVMFVFS
-525 LAFLYLFNALIDN
+525 I
-538 SNALVIFG
+538 
-546 YACAYVF
+546 
-553 GGSMALSLMALR
+553 
-565 YRSFIGKSYVVG
+565 
-577 TASTMTLMLVMLS
+577 VMLWEINAFTDNAPMLINFMRGCS
-590 LFDISG
+590 ILVATACIGYMGYS
-596 FWFFAAGLLLS
+596 LLS
-607 PASVW
+607 PKRKVAVKQ
-612 AAQKMSSAPVTETED
+612 AN
-627 DVRESK
+627 
-633 TASATSR
+633 